1 MSTSAVTMFI
11 IIAAV
16 CSLLLVAQGQMDDE
30 EWIDPY
36 DMLNY
41 DPSTKT
47 MRKPAEVSQ
56 LPSCNLVFK
65 QFLTKLLKEIEKFG
79 LPSDFQNDLY
89 YDAKVRLSRQ
99 ALAEIWKLLEGRDTC
114 GMEDLDDALS
124 QILVDLKPHE
134 LEASRW
140 HFEDTFGV
148 EIDTVMKVF
157 VCVVMMVV
165 IICSELWS
173 TVSWFVQFKRIF
185 AIFFLIGLV
194 WFCFFLHKID
204 FAVDAKC
211 TGKID
216 WWDLNDWYRG
226 AMTLQ
231 DGLCTMYNK
240 VLNVTPIRL
249 IPQAKKH
256 FGQRISELLVAIND
270 LPVTRD
276 IPVLLIVLSIL
287 VFMYCRCQAAIKHG
301 ITRLLRIG
309 RPRDPPPPAMDQPE
323 PQAHLRGTNHDPLA
337 GGEAPQCSPP
347 RNVETLRNDDRP
359 FSNVQEEIQQEPV
372 VAGATTEGND
382 SQEAKPSPAKAK
394 PNERDVTSASKVA
407 TDGESKQLA
416 ERQPS
421 PTTQGNN
428 TQEKSSEEKISS
440 ISGQHGETDGVP
452 VQETEPSSLAL

>member
-1 MSTSAVTMFI
+1 MKMSTSAVTMLI
-11 IIAAV
+11 ITATV
-16 CSLLLVAQGQMDDE
+16 CSLLLVAQGQVDDE

-41 DPSTKT
+41 EPSTKT

-65 QFLTKLLKEIEKFG
+65 QFLTKFLKEIERFG

-99 ALAEIWKLLEGRDTC
+99 ALAEIWKLLEGMDSCRM
-114 GMEDLDDALS
+114 GDLDDVLS
-124 QILVDLKPHE
+124 QVLVDLKPRD

-157 VCVVMMVV
+157 VCVLIIVV
-165 IICSELWS
+165 IICSELRS

-185 AIFFLIGLV
+185 AICFVISLV
-194 WFCFFLHKID
+194 WFCFFL
-204 FAVDAKC
+204 
-211 TGKID
+211 
-216 WWDLNDWYRG
+216 Y
-226 AMTLQ
+226 
-231 DGLCTMYNK
+231 
-240 VLNVTPIRL
+240 
-249 IPQAKKH
+249 KH
-256 FGQRISELLVAIND
+256 FGQRISELLVALKD

-276 IPVLLIVLSIL
+276 IPVLSIPVLSVL

-309 RPRDPPPPAMDQPE
+309 SLGPAMDQPE

-337 GGEAPQCSPP
+337 GGEAPQCSSP
-347 RNVETLRNDDRP
+347 RNVETLRNDD
-359 FSNVQEEIQQEPV
+359 VQEEIQQPV

-394 PNERDVTSASKVA
+394 PNERDVTSESKVA

-416 ERQPS
+416 ERQTS

-428 TQEKSSEEKISS
+428 MQEKSSEEKISS

-452 VQETEPSSLAL
+452 VQETEPASLAL

>member
-1 MSTSAVTMFI
+1 MSTTAVTTLI
-11 IIAAV
+11 ITAAV

-65 QFLTKLLKEIEKFG
+65 QFLTKFLKEIKKFG

-99 ALAEIWKLLEGRDTC
+99 ALAEIWKLLEGMDTC
-114 GMEDLDDALS
+114 RMGDLDDALS
-124 QILVDLKPHE
+124 QILVDLKPYE

-157 VCVVMMVV
+157 VCVLVIVV
-165 IICSELWS
+165 IVCSELWS
-173 TVSWFVQFKRIF
+173 TVSWLVQFKRIF
-185 AIFFLIGLV
+185 TICFLVGLV
-194 WFCFFLHKID
+194 WFCFLLYK
-204 FAVDAKC
+204 
-211 TGKID
+211 
-216 WWDLNDWYRG
+216 N
-226 AMTLQ
+226 
-231 DGLCTMYNK
+231 
-240 VLNVTPIRL
+240 
-249 IPQAKKH
+249 
-256 FGQRISELLVAIND
+256 FGQRISELLVAIKV

-276 IPVLLIVLSIL
+276 IPVLLFVLSIL
-287 VFMYCRCQAAIKHG
+287 VFMYCSCQAAIKHC

-309 RPRDPPPPAMDQPE
+309 RPRDTPPPAMDQPE
-323 PQAHLRGTNHDPLA
+323 PQAHPGGTNHDPLA
-337 GGEAPQCSPP
+337 GGEALQCSPP
-347 RNVETLRNDDRP
+347 RNVETLRNDDWP
-359 FSNVQEEIQQEPV
+359 FSNAQEEVQQPV
-372 VAGATTEGND
+372 VGGATTAGND
-382 SQEAKPSPAKAK
+382 SQEAKPCLAKAK
-394 PNERDVTSASKVA
+394 PNERDVTSESKVA

-428 TQEKSSEEKISS
+428 TQEKSSEEKMSS
-440 ISGQHGETDGVP
+440 ISGQHGETDRVP
-452 VQETEPSSLAL
+452 VQETEPTSLAL

>member
-1 MSTSAVTMFI
+1 MSTSAVTMLI
-11 IIAAV
+11 ITAAV

-47 MRKPAEVSQ
+47 MRKPAE
-56 LPSCNLVFK
+56 
-65 QFLTKLLKEIEKFG
+65 
-79 LPSDFQNDLY
+79 PSDFQNDLY

-99 ALAEIWKLLEGRDTC
+99 ALGEIWKLLEGMDTC
-114 GMEDLDDALS
+114 RMGDLDDALS

-157 VCVVMMVV
+157 VCVLVIVV
-165 IICSELWS
+165 IVCSELWS

-185 AIFFLIGLV
+185 TICFLIGLV
-194 WFCFFLHKID
+194 WFCFLLQKID

-216 WWDLNDWYRG
+216 WWNLNDWYRG

-231 DGLCTMYNK
+231 EGLCKMYNK
-240 VLNVTPIRL
+240 VLTVSPIL
-249 IPQAKKH
+249 LVSQAKKN
-256 FGQRISELLVAIND
+256 FGQRISELLVAIKV

-276 IPVLLIVLSIL
+276 IPVLLFVLSIL
-287 VFMYCRCQAAIKHG
+287 VFMYCSCQAAIKHC

-309 RPRDPPPPAMDQPE
+309 RPRDTPPPAMDQPE
-323 PQAHLRGTNHDPLA
+323 PQSHPGGTNHDPLA
-337 GGEAPQCSPP
+337 GGEALQCSPP
-347 RNVETLRNDDRP
+347 RNVETLRNDDWP
-359 FSNVQEEIQQEPV
+359 FSNAQEEVQQPV
-372 VAGATTEGND
+372 VGGATTAGND
-382 SQEAKPSPAKAK
+382 SQEAKPSLAKAK
-394 PNERDVTSASKVA
+394 PNERDVTSESKVA

-428 TQEKSSEEKISS
+428 TQEKSSEEKMSS
-440 ISGQHGETDGVP
+440 ISGQHGETDRVP
-452 VQETEPSSLAL
+452 VQETEPTSLAL

>member
-1 MSTSAVTMFI
+1 MSTSAVTMLI
-11 IIAAV
+11 ITAAV

-47 MRKPAEVSQ
+47 MRKPAE
-56 LPSCNLVFK
+56 
-65 QFLTKLLKEIEKFG
+65 
-79 LPSDFQNDLY
+79 PSDFQNDLY

-99 ALAEIWKLLEGRDTC
+99 ALAEFWKLLEGMDTC
-114 GMEDLDDALS
+114 RMGDLDDALS

-157 VCVVMMVV
+157 VCVLVIVV
-165 IICSELWS
+165 IVCSELWS

-185 AIFFLIGLV
+185 TICFLIGLV
-194 WFCFFLHKID
+194 WFCFLLYKID

-216 WWDLNDWYRG
+216 WWNLNDWYRG

-231 DGLCTMYNK
+231 EGLCKMYNK
-240 VLNVTPIRL
+240 VLTVSPIL
-249 IPQAKKH
+249 LVSQAKN
-256 FGQRISELLVAIND
+256 FGQRISELLVAIKV

-276 IPVLLIVLSIL
+276 IPVLLFVLSIL
-287 VFMYCRCQAAIKHG
+287 VFMYCSCQAAIKHC

-309 RPRDPPPPAMDQPE
+309 RPRDTPPPAMDQPE
-323 PQAHLRGTNHDPLA
+323 PQAHPGGTNHDPLA
-337 GGEAPQCSPP
+337 GGEALQCSPP
-347 RNVETLRNDDRP
+347 RNVETLRNDDCP
-359 FSNVQEEIQQEPV
+359 FSNAQEEVQQPV
-372 VAGATTEGND
+372 VGGATTAGND
-382 SQEAKPSPAKAK
+382 SQEAKPSLAKAK
-394 PNERDVTSASKVA
+394 PNERDVTSESKVA

-428 TQEKSSEEKISS
+428 TQEKSSEEKT
-440 ISGQHGETDGVP
+440 ISGQHGETDRVP
-452 VQETEPSSLAL
+452 VQETEPTSLAL

>member
-1 MSTSAVTMFI
+1 MSTSAVTMLI
-11 IIAAV
+11 ITAAV

-65 QFLTKLLKEIEKFG
+65 QILTKFLKEIKKFG

-99 ALAEIWKLLEGRDTC
+99 ALAEIWKLLEGMDTC
-114 GMEDLDDALS
+114 RMGDLDDALS

-157 VCVVMMVV
+157 VCVLIIVV
-165 IICSELWS
+165 IVCSELWS

-185 AIFFLIGLV
+185 TICFLICLV
-194 WFCFFLHKID
+194 WFCILLYKID

-216 WWDLNDWYRG
+216 WWNLNDWYRG

-231 DGLCTMYNK
+231 EGLCKMYNK
-240 VLNVTPIRL
+240 VLTVSPIL
-249 IPQAKKH
+249 LVPQAKH
-256 FGQRISELLVAIND
+256 FGQRISELLVAIKV

-287 VFMYCRCQAAIKHG
+287 VFMYYSCQAAIKHC

-309 RPRDPPPPAMDQPE
+309 RPRDTPPPAMDQPE

-337 GGEAPQCSPP
+337 GGEALQCSPP
-347 RNVETLRNDDRP
+347 RNVETLRNDDWP
-359 FSNVQEEIQQEPV
+359 FSNAQEEVQQPV
-372 VAGATTEGND
+372 VGGATTAGND
-382 SQEAKPSPAKAK
+382 SQEAKPSLAKAK
-394 PNERDVTSASKVA
+394 PNERDVTSESKVA

-416 ERQPS
+416 ETQPS

-428 TQEKSSEEKISS
+428 TQEKSSEEKMSS
-440 ISGQHGETDGVP
+440 ISGQHGETDRVP
-452 VQETEPSSLAL
+452 VQETEPTSLAL